1 MHGNHEQN
9 VYVENRRA
17 KLRSST
23 CPAATRFRYVLP
35 MAHQSD
41 SHEQRS
47 AEPLIRERVSVAVG
61 VELTPRSLRL
71 EGGARVDVD
80 GVAPDES
87 VLVEIFAHQGRLKGA
102 QFHKVARDALK
113 LITLRRS
120 RSECR
125 LIIAFGD
132 PDAAACVSA
141 GSWLAEALRAWE
153 IEVFIVDLDDDVRAG
168 LRSAQARQ
176 LMVNPAGVSAN
187 EATSESPASPAA

>member
-1 MHGNHEQN
+1 LD
-9 VYVENRRA
+9 A
-17 KLRSST
+17 I
-23 CPAATRFRYVLP
+23 RYGLA
-35 MAHQSD
+35 MTHQSD

-47 AEPLIRERVSVAVG
+47 AEPLIREGVSVAVG

-71 EGGARVDVD
+71 DGGARVDVD

-120 RSECR
+120 RSRSR

-141 GSWLAEALRAWE
+141 NSWLAEALRAWE
-153 IEVFIVDLDDDVRAG
+153 IKVLVVDLNDDVRAG

-176 LMVNPAGVSAN
+176 VMVNPAGTSAT
-187 EATSESPASPAA
+187 EASPASPAA